1 MEVRKQFKG
10 LFKVKSISKSLLPA
24 KISEKNVFI
33 CFYDRGVSLFQV
45 CFIVSF
51 CLFCIIVTKLSL
63 EAACNS
69 VYRNRNQM
77 IMTAN
82 TQDYLKNLIHSY

>member
-10 LFKVKSISKSLLPA
+10 LLKVESISKILLPA
-24 KISEKNVFI
+24 KISEKMFLYVFMTE
-33 CFYDRGVSLFQV
+33 VFQV